1 MSIKV
6 DFIKNTNQITINNK
20 NYLDITKKIRSIMD
34 GVSPVDFNKMKT
46 EQQIL
51 NYLDSIKDGAN
62 AVTLQQLN
70 IYPLYTAYGYAPVWP
85 KDLTKIENNI
95 EKAYSPYISN
105 ITWTKMKKQQ
115 ELNSPLPIDNIFRD
129 CGLAAN
135 VFIRSGFKLFNTFA
149 AYIDPATR
157 GPPDNVWPDT
167 NQSIE
172 FTNNFMELF
181 GLDNSSLQST
191 TKNLNNF
198 TYNITSNGINFSH
211 NGSSND
217 PNLSYFSGNNNKNK
231 LLKSGSTPTSTKK
244 ALISLKEWGDKMQ
257 VLFLFVWKHVN
268 PNLTYTMITCDKV
281 VYTLCLMLGVK
292 CIFTGGIEVN
302 GIKSYSIRI
311 FEPSANPKADAIKRF
326 EKSKKEIIKDNESFM
341 NIINLLK
348 KNPFQHIKIGG
359 DNKPHTFKKEFY
371 EKIYK
376 DLLSI
381 QTKLK
386 AVPIPD
392 STISVP
398 DIELQKQEL
407 KENYLFIPF
416 FRSIKGS
423 LKILANLRYTSKYKE
438 KPSFNNSKKAFYE
451 IGKNDYK
458 LTIPNE
464 ILNNISRNS
473 NTNRR
478 QNYNYTN
485 IRRQGGSKYVPIGPK
500 AVKASTTRIKD
511 TPSSSSTFTPI
522 QNIPEVMESDDVI
535 NSDFYEEPILFNYYE
550 TVPVEKEDDSSN
562 QIIDFIKEEKQIDLN
577 KELYNQV
584 YELSNEIGYGKFID
598 SIYSMILFYSEMMN
612 GIPLDYKDKNSN
624 LKIVVN
630 YIIQNDLDLPQIQQP
645 SVTKEPSFAFANNNM
660 NQSIAVGASGGKKKL
675 SKKNKTRKRKTK
687 KNKKYKKPKK
697 TKKQKNIY
705 KS

>member
-6 DFIKNTNQITINNK
+6 DFNKITNQITINGK
-20 NYLDITKKIRSIMD
+20 NYFDITKKIISIRN
-34 GVSPVDFNKMKT
+34 GVSPVDFNIMKT

-62 AVTLQQLN
+62 AATLQQLN

-85 KDLTKIENNI
+85 KDLTTIENNI

-129 CGLAAN
+129 CGLSPS
-135 VFIRSGFKLFNTFA
+135 VFIRSGFELFSTFA
-149 AYIDPATR
+149 TYIDAATAVT
-157 GPPDNVWPDT
+157 PTKVWPDRG
-167 NQSIE
+167 NSIE

-191 TKNLNNF
+191 TKGLNNF
-198 TYNITSNGINFSH
+198 TYNITSNNIPFSYDG
-211 NGSSND
+211 NGNDSN
-217 PNLSYFSGNNNKNK
+217 NLFFSGNNNKNK
-231 LLKSGSTPTSTKK
+231 SLKSGSTPTSTKK

-268 PNLTYTMITCDKV
+268 PGKTYTMITCDKV

-302 GIKSYSIRI
+302 GIKNYSIRI
-311 FEPSANPKADAIKRF
+311 FEPSANPKADAIERF
-326 EKSKKEIIKDNESFM
+326 EKSKEEIIKENESFI

-348 KNPFQHIKIGG
+348 KNPNQPIKIGG
-359 DNKPHTFKKEFY
+359 DNKSHTFKKEFY
-371 EKIYK
+371 EKIYN

-381 QTKLK
+381 QTKLI
-386 AVPIPD
+386 AVPIPNA
-392 STISVP
+392 TISVP

-407 KENYLFIPF
+407 KENYLFTPF

-423 LKILANLRYTSKYKE
+423 LKILANLKYTAKYKE

-451 IGKNDYK
+451 IGKNDYEQMPSSV
-458 LTIPNE
+458 LY
-464 ILNNISRNS
+464 RNS
-473 NTNRR
+473 NTNRH

-485 IRRQGGSKYVPIGPK
+485 IRRQGGSKYIPTGPK
-500 AVKASTTRIKD
+500 AVKASTTSSKKTLLPIKE
-511 TPSSSSTFTPI
+511 SLPI
-522 QNIPEVMESDDVI
+522 QNIPEVMESYDVI
-535 NSDFYEEPILFNYYE
+535 NSDFYEEPILFTYYDN
-550 TVPVEKEDDSSN
+550 VRVEKEDDSSN

-598 SIYSMILFYSEMMN
+598 SIYSMILFYSEIMN
-612 GIPLDYKDKNSN
+612 GIPLDYEETNSN
-624 LKIVVN
+624 LKNLVFI
-630 YIIQNDLDLPQIQQP
+630 IIQNDLALPPKQEIVKP
-645 SVTKEPSFAFANNNM
+645 PLSVFSTNM
-660 NQSIAVGASGGKKKL
+660 GQSIAVGASGGKKKL

-687 KNKKYKKPKK
+687 KNKKYKKQKK
-697 TKKQKNIY
+697 TKKY
-705 KS
+705 K